1 MPFAGALSLHP
12 DAPEATGEVVGR
24 VLERLGAGPDLAVLF
39 VSPHHVDAVADI
51 AATVRAL
58 VEPGVL
64 LGATGVAVV
73 GGAREVEDEP
83 AISLWA
89 GRLAAPARP
98 VRVTAARTPSGVAV
112 GGLSADTCGPGEIL
126 VLLADPFSLPVDDV
140 VDLLGVLDPPVPV
153 VGGAASAARGPGGN
167 RLVLDGE
174 VVADGGVG
182 AVLPAEVATTLV
194 VSQGCRPVGEPMIV
208 TRADR
213 NLLVELAGRP
223 ALDRL
228 EEVASAAGPD
238 ERAKLAA
245 GLHIGVAVDEHRM
258 TFARG
263 DFLVRNVIGADR
275 AAGALAVGDRVAVGT
290 TVQFQVRDADAADED
305 LRALLAR
312 ASVDGPADSALVFT
326 CNGRGR
332 RLFGEDDHDARAV
345 ETAVRSDAVAGMF
358 CAGEIGPV
366 GRRSFV
372 HGFTA
377 SIVLFRDSEA
387 AGAGSAATV
396 RRDVVTD
403 PHAF

>member
-1 MPFAGALSLHP
+1 MPFASALSLHP
-12 DAPEATGEVVGR
+12 DAAEATGEVVGQ
-24 VLERLGAGPDLAVLF
+24 VLEQLGARPDLAVLF
-39 VSPHHVDAVADI
+39 VSPDHVDAVADI

-58 VEPGVL
+58 VAPGVL

-73 GGAREVEDEP
+73 GGAREVEGGP
-83 AISLWA
+83 ALSLWTA
-89 GRLAAPARP
+89 RLAAPPRP

-112 GGLSADTCGPGEIL
+112 GGLSAETCGPGELL

-140 VDLLGVLDPPVPV
+140 VDLLGGLDPPVPV

-167 RLVLDGE
+167 RLVLDGD

-182 AVLPAEVATTLV
+182 AILPAEIATTLV

-208 TRADR
+208 TQADR

-228 EEVASAAGPD
+228 EEVALAAGPD

-245 GLHIGVAVDEHRM
+245 GLHIGLAVDEHKM

-275 AAGALAVGDRVAVGT
+275 DARALAVGDEVAVGT
-290 TVQFQVRDADAADED
+290 TVQFQVRDAEAADED
-305 LRALLAR
+305 LRALLAV
-312 ASVDGPADSALVFT
+312 ASVDGPADAALVFT

-366 GRRSFV
+366 GGRSFV

-377 SIVLFRDSEA
+377 SIVLFSDGSSTGNSHASSDGTPPA
-387 AGAGSAATV
+387 AQ
-396 RRDVVTD
+396 
-403 PHAF
+403 